1 MDFRIVDRLMDVRS
15 TASVW
20 LDDNA
25 RPEWA
30 EEQAR
35 TGDYHTPE
43 LHRRLADS
51 GWLGAGWPPEYGG
64 TDNSPDVAAAI
75 FQEMERRGFHLDGWG
90 STRLIGR
97 VLLKMA
103 SEEQKQRYVR
113 GMVKGEIVVAL
124 GYTEPESGSDAAAA
138 KCRST
143 RDGEEWE
150 IGGQKVFTSTAQCA
164 THVFLLTRSDFDVPK
179 HDGLTMFMVPLD
191 SSGVEVRPMW
201 TVGGQ
206 RTNATFYDNVRVPD
220 DARIGGVG
228 EGWSVMR
235 VALGLEHG
243 ARPPQARPTLLER
256 VAAWAQQTDNG
267 DGTTVFDE
275 DSVKE
280 RLARSAIDDEITK
293 LLSLRTAWIIE
304 NGGIPSAEGSMAKL
318 FGAESRQRQFV
329 MMQNILGAESVLGRW
344 ADDAP
349 LSGAVDTAFRYGIVG
364 TIYGGSSEIMREI
377 IAQRR
382 LGLPRSRPNS

>member
-1 MDFRIVDRLMDVRS
+1 MDRLADVRKI
-15 TASVW
+15 ASHW
-20 LDDNA
+20 LDENA
-25 RPEWA
+25 LHEWA

-43 LHRRLADS
+43 LHRRLARD
-51 GWLGAGWPPEYGG
+51 GWLGAGWPPGYGG

-97 VLLKMA
+97 VLLKVGI
-103 SEEQKQRYVR
+103 EEQKQRYVR
-113 GMVKGEIVVAL
+113 GMINGQIVVAL
-124 GYTEPESGSDAAAA
+124 GYTEPESGSDAAAT

-143 RDGEEWE
+143 RDGDEWAIE
-150 IGGQKVFTSTAQCA
+150 GQKVFTSTAQCA

-191 SSGVEVRPMW
+191 SPGVEVRPMW

-206 RTNATFYDNVRVPD
+206 RTNATFYDNVQVS
-220 DARIGGVG
+220 DADRIGGVG

-256 VAAWAQQTDNG
+256 VALWAQETDRG
-267 DGTTVFDE
+267 DGSTVFDD

-280 RLARSAIDDEITK
+280 RLARSAIDDEITR
-293 LLSLRTAWIIE
+293 LLALRTAWIVE
-304 NGGIPSAEGSMAKL
+304 NGGIPSVEGSMAKL
-318 FGAESRQRQFV
+318 FGAEARQRQYV
-329 MMQNILGAESVLGRW
+329 KMQNVIGAEAVLGRW